1 MSQQKKAFNQCMMS
15 ISKYDLVYILKLV
28 KFIICLFELICLNSA
43 CSGLHFGYKQMFSI
57 VQSKK

>member
-1 MSQQKKAFNQCMMS
+1 MMS